1 MRRFSYLL
9 IKWVLHD
16 AENIQYSYIFFFDP
30 ICGLIFMSRVQPSS
44 NLLTII
50 TCCTLDQRLEL
61 FKYACIA
68 YAPFKHVFQLVNDRL
83 KTSIHS
89 THQFHN
95 FTVSGHKSNSFCRC
109 WMKQRKDLVK
119 EHITKTHDTQ
129 SQVSVKCWV
138 KNKLQLFCIHLLR
151 FDSAK
156 MCDTAYSSAAHETES
171 TS

>member
-1 MRRFSYLL
+1 M
-9 IKWVLHD
+9 ICGGPWCWK
-16 AENIQYSYIFFFDP
+16 QYSYIFFFDP
-30 ICGLIFMSRVQPSS
+30 ICELIFMSRAQPSS
-44 NLLTII
+44 NCLNII
-50 TCCTLDQRLEL
+50 TCCTLAQRLEL

-68 YAPFKHVFQLVNDRL
+68 YVPFKHVFQLVNDRL

-95 FTVSGHKSNSFCRC
+95 FTMSGHKSNSFFRC
-109 WMKQRKDLVK
+109 WIKQRKDLVK

-138 KNKLQLFCIHLLR
+138 KNKLLLFCIHLLR